1 MSSVNGIC
9 LIRRSATSLQSWR
22 TLFYCLSRSIHSGWD
37 QCCSLGWDVTFVS
50 KETYYLGSTTSQL
63 ELTFQLKLY
72 SLTSM
77 RFKTN
82 KQKSSV
88 LSQWS
93 TFFLSLNNLLKHWS
107 HFTIV
112 AIRLFIFKV
121 NYISHKLFLWWKV
134 ASILPHPS
142 SICFLLMNRE
152 CRHFKESGLY
162 TAALPLNIKRAPPSF
177 HLHPGGSSPSSLLL
191 TPCSLRLEAQRQI
204 LNWCYVQ
211 GSLAPLQC
219 SNDFLELLAAFNK
232 AFAKKGNGN
241 TQSKTWDFSG
251 LCNVRKCS
259 AEQKCTSKKTYDLLM
274 G

>member
-1 MSSVNGIC
+1 MAYALLEGVQLHCSPDAPCSIVYPDQFTVGGISAVLWVEMWHLLARKLIIWVQPLLNLNLLFNLNSTHWHPWDLKQTKKQCSV
-9 LIRRSATSLQSWR
+9 TMEH
-22 TLFYCLSRSIHSGWD
+22 F
-37 QCCSLGWDVTFVS
+37 
-50 KETYYLGSTTSQL
+50 
-63 ELTFQLKLY
+63 
-72 SLTSM
+72 
-77 RFKTN
+77 
-82 KQKSSV
+82 
-88 LSQWS
+88 
-93 TFFLSLNNLLKHWS
+93 FFLSLNNLLKHWS

-162 TAALPLNIKRAPPSF
+162 TAALPLNRKRAPPSF